1 MIRRPPRSTL
11 FPYTTLF
18 RSARIAA
25 RDPVAEPRRFRH
37 VAGVAEKPVN
47 VEETR
52 PREHT
57 LAAHAAELLAEEA
70 EQFHLEVGA
79 GREIGVPALGG
90 NHEVALA
97 VPDEERLPQPRARG
111 DQRHGAPPP
120 GAGLERSERRRG
132 EREHPVARR
141 LEVVEQPHPSRGDAR
156 AERRL
161 VDLPGEIGRDAP
173 PVDDGSG
180 DAEAGGIDPESPR
193 GGEEARHGVL
203 ERRKLTARELRLA
216 LEHER
221 TVAAVEQGERRL
233 GPPDVPGQEQPF
245 FAPASMSMTVLRNR
259 RDR

>member
-1 MIRRPPRSTL
+1 HSAAGPRVVCLLLLCRTRPPPRSPL

-18 RSARIAA
+18 RS
-25 RDPVAEPRRFRH
+25 
-37 VAGVAEKPVN
+37 
-47 VEETR
+47 
-52 PREHT
+52 
-57 LAAHAAELLAEEA
+57 
-70 EQFHLEVGA
+70 
-79 GREIGVPALGG
+79 
-90 NHEVALA
+90 
-97 VPDEERLPQPRARG
+97 
-111 DQRHGAPPP
+111 APPP

-233 GPPDVPGQEQPF
+233 GPADVAGEEHYF
-245 FAPASMSMTVLRNR
+245 LAPA
-259 RDR
+259 

>member
-1 MIRRPPRSTL
+1 MLKSPGRESTRSQLTRPNSLRRKRSSSTSRSVRGAKSACPPSEA
-11 FPYTTLF
+11 TTRWRWPSQM
-18 RSARIAA
+18 RSAS
-25 RDPVAEPRRFRH
+25 
-37 VAGVAEKPVN
+37 
-47 VEETR
+47 
-52 PREHT
+52 
-57 LAAHAAELLAEEA
+57 
-70 EQFHLEVGA
+70 
-79 GREIGVPALGG
+79 
-90 NHEVALA
+90 
-97 VPDEERLPQPRARG
+97 QPRARG

-120 GAGLERSERRRG
+120 GAGLERSERRPG

-233 GPPDVPGQEQPF
+233 GPTDVAGEEHYF
-245 FAPASMSMTVLRNR
+245 LAPA
-259 RDR
+259 